1 MYIRISAK
9 AIIIQD
15 GRLLAIQKQDPAG
28 DYYILPG
35 GGQNPGETLLQALQ
49 RECMEETG
57 VAVAPGELRFV
68 REYIGQHHEFA
79 SWDSDLH
86 QIELM
91 FTCHALGVPAG
102 VDLAGAHP
110 RQGSLPD
117 EDQIGV
123 AWLPLE
129 RLDEFRLYP
138 RVLIPHLMRSDEEQ
152 PIYLGDVN

>member
-1 MYIRISAK
+1 MNIRVSAK

-15 GRLLAIQKQDPAG
+15 DKLLAIQKQDPAG

-35 GGQNPGETLLQALQ
+35 GGQNPGETLHQALQ
-49 RECMEETG
+49 RECMEEASL
-57 VAVAPGELRFV
+57 AVAPGELRFV
-68 REYIGQHHEFA
+68 REYIGQHHEFSA
-79 SWDSDLH
+79 WDSNLH
-86 QIELM
+86 QLELM
-91 FTCHALGVPAG
+91 FTCQIPV
-102 VDLAGAHP
+102 GAHP

-117 EDQIGV
+117 VDQTGV

-138 RVLIPHLMRSDEEQ
+138 LTLILHLMRPGEEK